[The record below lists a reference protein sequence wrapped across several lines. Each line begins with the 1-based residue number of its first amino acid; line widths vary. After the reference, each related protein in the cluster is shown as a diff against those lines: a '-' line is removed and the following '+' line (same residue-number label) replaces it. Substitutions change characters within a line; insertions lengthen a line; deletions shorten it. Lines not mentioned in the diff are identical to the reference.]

1 MVRKSII
8 LAMLLVLSLTLV
20 SRTLTTTQM
29 RENTIRINAL
39 ELNVLKAKD
48 PEYKPPKDVI
58 VVLDDRGLNFDFDKS
73 IVKEQYYAMLKDL
86 VSYIEEN
93 NYDITIAGHTDSK
106 GSNEYNYA
114 LSVRRAESVK
124 QKLMEFG
131 LSEGR
136 ISGLEGKGEL
146 IPIATNETDEGR
158 ALNRRI
164 EFNLIRRD

>member
-39 ELNVLKAKD
+39 ELNVLKANVAEEKAKD

-73 IVKEQYYAMLKDL
+73 IVKEQHYAMLKDL

-106 GSNEYNYA
+106 GSN
-114 LSVRRAESVK
+114 
-124 QKLMEFG
+124 G
-131 LSEGR
+131 
-136 ISGLEGKGEL
+136 
-146 IPIATNETDEGR
+146 
-158 ALNRRI
+158 
-164 EFNLIRRD
+164 